1 MYLFGKDVNDT
12 KEFKNGSL
20 YTAIDRVLMN
30 INARTSNGIV
40 VGPEY
45 SRMVAELLLQAI
57 DKDVYNM
64 LLNECYDAG
73 EHYNVYRY
81 VDDIFIFAET
91 EGIANHIVEL
101 YAEAARKY
109 LLRLNDAKL
118 FKSKVPFVLDD
129 WLNET
134 NIFTNRVTALLFYNR
149 EERKAYME
157 AVSDGQEQVNP
168 CLIKASGM
176 ATSKRTIMNQLNEL
190 ICKYESQMKTITAYF
205 LGMLLNKVSRNKD
218 KVSLF
223 KKDVSEHTVFNFLD
237 LAFYGYSFFPN
248 YNNTQ
253 KLLSIISYVR
263 DEFDIFAYQDKL
275 QNLLNRYAFVF
286 DKANVNDIVNL
297 IMFCRQA
304 NIAVPYKQEINIVRR
319 LHEKD
324 DPILWASYLLYSQY
338 SKKYYTEIRSII
350 GNKLIERLEGIVQ
363 KDSVYTYR
371 EFWWVIVFNKS
382 PHITVAEQARIDGLL
397 SILKIGINNT
407 PGETIGNLFVDY
419 LRNNPIQ
426 FFEWDMEKRDFLR
439 NITFKTKERS
449 IFKNYQENLASLY
462 WSSL

>member
-1 MYLFGKDVNDT
+1 M
-12 KEFKNGSL
+12 
-20 YTAIDRVLMN
+20 
-30 INARTSNGIV
+30 
-40 VGPEY
+40 
-45 SRMVAELLLQAI
+45 
-57 DKDVYNM
+57 
-64 LLNECYDAG
+64 
-73 EHYNVYRY
+73 
-81 VDDIFIFAET
+81 
-91 EGIANHIVEL
+91 
-101 YAEAARKY
+101 
-109 LLRLNDAKL
+109 
-118 FKSKVPFVLDD
+118 
-129 WLNET
+129 
-134 NIFTNRVTALLFYNR
+134 
-149 EERKAYME
+149 
-157 AVSDGQEQVNP
+157 
-168 CLIKASGM
+168 
-176 ATSKRTIMNQLNEL
+176 
-190 ICKYESQMKTITAYF
+190 
-205 LGMLLNKVSRNKD
+205 
-218 KVSLF
+218 
-223 KKDVSEHTVFNFLD
+223 
-237 LAFYGYSFFPN
+237 
-248 YNNTQ
+248 
-253 KLLSIISYVR
+253 
-263 DEFDIFAYQDKL
+263 
-275 QNLLNRYAFVF
+275 F